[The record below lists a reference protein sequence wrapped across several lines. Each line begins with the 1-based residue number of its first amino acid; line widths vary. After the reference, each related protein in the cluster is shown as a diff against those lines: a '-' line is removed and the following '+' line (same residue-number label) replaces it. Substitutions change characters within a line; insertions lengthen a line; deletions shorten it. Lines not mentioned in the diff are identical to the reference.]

1 MVVWTTNERPGTH
14 QQSATVWFLHLQ
26 VLNCDLQILWQKRT
40 IYWYASPSTISYSAI
55 FPVRRLC
62 FFIANFELVSYLLLL
77 HTYVISWGMFV
88 FTTSPPPT
96 YTMYLLLNCI
106 LIQVVDRQPK
116 VAICIP
122 LHGFHLVVFLHTV
135 LQIMVKMCKQ
145 MYVRIQV
152 EYFQ

>member
-1 MVVWTTNERPGTH
+1 
-14 QQSATVWFLHLQ
+14 
-26 VLNCDLQILWQKRT
+26 
-40 IYWYASPSTISYSAI
+40 
-55 FPVRRLC
+55 
-62 FFIANFELVSYLLLL
+62 
-77 HTYVISWGMFV
+77 MFV

-122 LHGFHLVVFLHTV
+122 LHGFHLVVFLHSASSNGQNVQTN
-135 LQIMVKMCKQ
+135 
-145 MYVRIQV
+145 VRIQV